1 MQCQW
6 LSGFILFVC
15 FKVNKSTVSFYEGFP
30 LRWKDQGFQ
39 AGACVIFPNG
49 AGGGGQT
56 RSPWRLDDRDPAL
69 PDFPLWWHPLS
80 CVLCLLMH
88 FFNIFCLLSVACF
101 WHTASWRPGL
111 KRRGKISLVY
121 SQEEKKLVKQI
132 IWIFIAPHF
141 YGSHFAC
148 NFSTHYSILHG
159 THFLSF
165 CFSRRQGHTLS
176 GTAKGTRWSVGDYW
190 WSANR
195 PHIFVAFLLQS
206 KTKIYSKNKI

>member
-1 MQCQW
+1 MERSRISSWSLRHFPEWCW
-6 LSGFILFVC
+6 WWWSDSVTMTAGWSRSCFARLSPLMT
-15 FKVNKSTVSFYEGFP
+15 STLMCP
-30 LRWKDQGFQ
+30 L
-39 AGACVIFPNG
+39 P
-49 AGGGGQT
+49 
-56 RSPWRLDDRDPAL
+56 SHAL
-69 PDFPLWWHPLS
+69 LQYFLPPLS
-80 CVLCLLMH
+80 CLFLAH
-88 FFNIFCLLSVACF
+88 SP
-101 WHTASWRPGL
+101 RPGL

-132 IWIFIAPHF
+132 IWIFIAPRF